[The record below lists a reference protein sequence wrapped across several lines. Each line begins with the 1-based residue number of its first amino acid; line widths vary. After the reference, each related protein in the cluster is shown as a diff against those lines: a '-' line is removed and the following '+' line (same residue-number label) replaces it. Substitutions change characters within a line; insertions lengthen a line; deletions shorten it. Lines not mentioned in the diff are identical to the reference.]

1 MNNEDTS
8 QNRQRINAL
17 KQMLAAHDDRGRK
30 LAFEAAK
37 EIKSR
42 FPEAEMPYLAKYL
55 EAEEQAETWRAEI
68 RRLEQAEDGGE

>member
-37 EIKSR
+37 EVKAR
-42 FPEAEMPYLAKYL
+42 FSDADMPYLEKYIQSET
-55 EAEEQAETWRAEI
+55 EAEEWRQEI
-68 RRLEQAEDGGE
+68 RRLEQEESGGE